1 MSQENVEIIRRAY
14 DRFNK
19 TAELREGS
27 NLDMSWFAKL
37 ATPEFEYIA
46 GLDFPGLPGG
56 LHGIDDFVRFLDGFW
71 GIFEDA
77 RAIVEE
83 LIDAGDAVLAV
94 VRFHGKGGQSGAT
107 VEMTAFQ
114 LWTLRGGKLVSGR
127 GFRTRE
133 EALEAAGLSE

>member
-14 DRFNK
+14 DRFDK
-19 TAELREGS
+19 TVDLRQGS
-27 NLDMSWFAKL
+27 NLDMSCFAEL

-46 GLDFPGLPGG
+46 GLDFPGLPSG

-71 GIFEDA
+71 GIFQEA
-77 RAIVEE
+77 GTIVEQ
-83 LIDAGDAVLAV
+83 LIDAGDAVLAI

-114 LWTLRGGKLVSGR
+114 LWTFRNGKLVRGR
-127 GFRTRE
+127 GFTTRE
-133 EALEAAGLSE
+133 EALKAAGLSE